1 MSVPNNCLT
10 KGHAAPGGSNGHHTH
25 DRLIVFT
32 GGPGSG
38 KSTLIDALEQQGY
51 ARSQEAGRAIIQDQI
66 AIDGPA
72 LPWRDRQA
80 FAEAM
85 LGWELRS
92 YRLAQRHPGPV
103 LFDRGVPDVIG
114 YLRLCEL
121 PVPDHLFRAAAAF
134 RYRPQV
140 FIAPPWPAIY
150 RQDAERKQ
158 TLDEA
163 ERTFDAVAQAYRDCN
178 YALIELPR
186 ADVAARARF
195 VIEHIGGPGAIT

>member
-1 MSVPNNCLT
+1 MSAQDMGLT
-10 KGHAAPGGSNGHHTH
+10 GRHAAARGTDNTA
-25 DRLIVFT
+25 RLIVFT

-51 ARSQEAGRAIIQDQI
+51 ARSEEAGRGIIQDQV

-92 YRLAQRHPGPV
+92 YRMGQRQAGPV

-121 PVPDHLFRAAAAF
+121 PVPEHLLRAAAAF
-134 RYRPQV
+134 RYRQQV
-140 FIAPPWPAIY
+140 FIAPPWPEIY

-158 TLDEA
+158 SLAEA
-163 ERTFDAVAQAYRDCN
+163 ERTFDAVAQAYRDCG
-178 YALIELPR
+178 YTLIELPR
-186 ADVAARARF
+186 ADVATRVRF
-195 VIEHIGGPGAIT
+195 VLDSIGASAIA

>member
-1 MSVPNNCLT
+1 MSASNTNLT
-10 KGHAAPGGSNGHHTH
+10 EPDAAARGADNT

-38 KSTLIDALEQQGY
+38 KSTLIDALEQHGH
-51 ARSQEAGRAIIQDQI
+51 ARSEEAGRAIIQDQI

-121 PVPDHLFRAAAAF
+121 PVPDHLLRAAAAF
-134 RYRPQV
+134 RYRQQV
-140 FIAPPWPAIY
+140 FIAPPWPEIY

-158 TLDEA
+158 SLDEA
-163 ERTFDAVAQAYRDCN
+163 QRTCHAVAQAYRDCG
-178 YALIELPR
+178 YTLIELPR
-186 ADVAARARF
+186 ADVAARVRF
-195 VIEHIGGPGAIT
+195 VIERIGTARAII